1 MCKIT
6 SGLINGP
13 RSSGN
18 MLFDLPVQYERR
30 KEMKG
35 QKSLRY
41 LLVTAMLV
49 VSIPMVAVGQL
60 HEVII
65 DVSGMT

>member
-1 MCKIT
+1 
-6 SGLINGP
+6 
-13 RSSGN
+13 
-18 MLFDLPVQYERR
+18 
-30 KEMKG
+30 MKG